1 MDVTGLF
8 SACLIAMV
16 AVFILLGLLALL
28 MELTTFVFPAA
39 AQRTDPAVIAAIS
52 TVVAAAY
59 PGARVTRIEEE
70 T

>member
-1 MDVTGLF
+1 MSILF
-8 SACLIAMV
+8 AACLVAMV
-16 AVFILLGLLALL
+16 AVFILLGLLAVL
-28 MELTTFVFPAA
+28 MELTTLVFPAT
-39 AQRTDPAVIAAIS
+39 AQRTDAAVIAAIS

>member
-16 AVFILLGLLALL
+16 AVFILLGLLAVL

-39 AQRTDPAVIAAIS
+39 AQRTEPAVIAAIS

-70 T
+70 R

>member
-1 MDVTGLF
+1 MSSLLA
-8 SACLIAMV
+8 ACLTAMV

-28 MELTTFVFPAA
+28 IELITYGFPAA
-39 AQRTDPAVIAAIS
+39 AHKTDPAVVAAIS
-52 TVVAAAY
+52 TVVAAAF